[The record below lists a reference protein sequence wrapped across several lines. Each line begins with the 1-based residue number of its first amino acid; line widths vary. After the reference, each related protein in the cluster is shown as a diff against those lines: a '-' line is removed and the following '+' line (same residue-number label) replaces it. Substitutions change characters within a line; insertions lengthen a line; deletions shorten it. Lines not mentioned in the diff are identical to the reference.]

1 MNNMKQKI
9 TILLVGFLLTLGIS
23 SCIKDSSPELGSSGN
38 TIIKFN
44 DGPTKAI
51 FYSPFTNV
59 KVVTLFTFRR
69 DANSAADLQKP
80 VEITLAEDATLIPA
94 GYTDLPA
101 ALYTL
106 VADPSITVAAGKV
119 TLRFAAGEF
128 SKDLKINLNGSAWTN
143 LSTKYGKYYKVFD
156 AGSKQVAAGQ
166 ATIVITMSI
175 KNAWDGIYE
184 ATGTFLDVSASG
196 ATWTHPND
204 ALAQYGEKQTY
215 EVRTISATQCEVF
228 DKSVFGG
235 FYVPFS
241 IAGTGLSGYGSFSPV
256 LTFDGATNTITSV
269 YNRYGTAPLYIA
281 SNGRS
286 AALDPT
292 GYNDY
297 NPSTKTIRIKYFMVQ
312 PSVVPVGPR
321 TFIDE
326 TWKYIGP
333 RQ

>member
-1 MNNMKQKI
+1 MKQKI
-9 TILLVGFLLTLGIS
+9 TVLLVGFLLTLGIS
-23 SCIKDSSPELGSSGN
+23 SCIKDSAPELGSSGN

-44 DGPTKAI
+44 DGPTKAL

-59 KVVTLFTFRR
+59 KQVTLFTFRR

-94 GYTDLPA
+94 GHTDLPA
-101 ALYTL
+101 TMYTL

-119 TLRFAAGEF
+119 TMRFAAGEF
-128 SKDLKINLNGSAWTN
+128 SKSLKINLNGSAWTN

-156 AGSKQVAAGQ
+156 AATKQVASAQ
-166 ATIVITMSI
+166 ATIAVTMSI

-184 ATGTFLDVSASG
+184 ASGTFKDVSAAG
-196 ATWTHPND
+196 GTWTHVND
-204 ALAQYGEKQTY
+204 GLAQYGEKQRY
-215 EVRTISATQCEVF
+215 EVRTISATQCEVY
-228 DKSVFGG
+228 DASVYGG

-241 IAGTGLSGYGSFSPV
+241 TNPGLSGYGSFSPV
-256 LTFDGATNTITSV
+256 LTFNPTTNAITGV
-269 YNRYGTAPLYIA
+269 YNRYGTAPSYVS

-286 AALDPT
+286 AALDPS

-297 NPSTKTIRIKYFMVQ
+297 NPSTKTIRIKYFMIQ

-326 TWKYIGP
+326 EWKYVGP

>member
-1 MNNMKQKI
+1 MKQKI
-9 TILLVGFLLTLGIS
+9 TVLLVGFLLTLGIS
-23 SCIKDSSPELGSSGN
+23 SCVKDSAPELGSRGN

-44 DGPTKAI
+44 DGPTKAL
-51 FYSPFTNV
+51 FYSPFTDV

-69 DANSAADLQKP
+69 DANSAAELQKP

-94 GYTDLPA
+94 GFIDLPA
-101 ALYTL
+101 TMYTL

-119 TLRFAAGEF
+119 TMRFAAGEF
-128 SKDLKINLNGSAWTN
+128 SKSLKINLNGSAWTN

-156 AGSKQVAAGQ
+156 AATKQVASAQ
-166 ATIVITMSI
+166 ATIAVTMSI

-184 ATGTFLDVSASG
+184 ASGTFKDVSAVG
-196 ATWTHPND
+196 GTWTHVND
-204 ALAQYGEKQTY
+204 GLAQYGEKQRY
-215 EVRTISATQCEVF
+215 EVRTISASQCEVY
-228 DKSVFGG
+228 DASVYGG

-241 IAGTGLSGYGSFSPV
+241 TNPGLSGYGSFSPV
-256 LTFDGATNTITSV
+256 LTFNPTTNAITGV
-269 YNRYGTAPLYIA
+269 YNRYGTAPSYVS

-286 AALDPT
+286 AALDPS

-297 NPSTKTIRIKYFMVQ
+297 NPSTKTIRIKYFMIQ

-326 TWKYIGP
+326 EWKYVGP

>member
-23 SCIKDSSPELGSSGN
+23 SCIKDSAPELGSSGN

-51 FYSPFTNV
+51 FYSPFTDV

-80 VEITLAEDATLIPA
+80 VEIILAEDATLIPA

-101 ALYTL
+101 AMYTL

-119 TLRFAAGEF
+119 TMRFAAGEF

-156 AGSKQVAAGQ
+156 AGTKQVAAGQ
-166 ATIVITMSI
+166 ATMTVTMSI
-175 KNAWDGIYE
+175 KNAWDGVYE

-196 ATWTHPND
+196 GAWSHVNVG
-204 ALAQYGEKQTY
+204 LAAYGEKQIY
-215 EVRTISATQCEVF
+215 QLRTISATQCEVF
-228 DKSVFGG
+228 DQSIFGG
-235 FYVPFS
+235 FYVPFYT
-241 IAGTGLSGYGSFSPV
+241 GTGFSGYGSFSPV
-256 LTFDGATNTITSV
+256 LTLNGATNTITSV
-269 YNRYGTAPLYIA
+269 YNRYGTAPLYIS
-281 SNGRS
+281 SNGRR
-286 AALDPT
+286 AELDPT

>member
-9 TILLVGFLLTLGIS
+9 TVLLVGFLLTLGIS
-23 SCIKDSSPELGSSGN
+23 SCIKDSAPELGSSGN

-44 DGPTKAI
+44 DGPTKAL
-51 FYSPFTNV
+51 FYSPFTDV

-94 GYTDLPA
+94 GHTDLPA
-101 ALYTL
+101 TMYTL

-119 TLRFAAGEF
+119 TMRFAAGEF
-128 SKDLKINLNGSAWTN
+128 SKSLKINLNGAAWTN

-166 ATIVITMSI
+166 ATIAITMSI

-184 ATGTFLDVSASG
+184 ATGTFVDV
-196 ATWTHPND
+196 TNPDWTHANN
-204 ALAQYGEKQTY
+204 ALTGVYGETQTY
-215 EVRTISATQCEVF
+215 QLRTVSATQVEVY
-228 DKSVFGG
+228 DASVFGG

-241 IAGTGLSGYGSFSPV
+241 TTGGTALSGYGSFSPV
-256 LTFDGATNTITSV
+256 LTFNPTTNAIV
-269 YNRYGTAPLYIA
+269 GVHNRYGTAPLYV
-281 SNGRS
+281 SGNGRS

-292 GYNDY
+292 GSNNYD
-297 NPSTKTIRIKYFMVQ
+297 PSTKTIRIKYFMNQ
-312 PSVVPVGPR
+312 PSVVPSGPR
-321 TFIDE
+321 TFINE
-326 TWKYIGP
+326 EWKYIGP

>member
-1 MNNMKQKI
+1 MKQKI
-9 TILLVGFLLTLGIS
+9 TVLLVGFLLTLGIS
-23 SCIKDSSPELGSSGN
+23 SCVKDSAPELGSRGN

-44 DGPTKAI
+44 DGPTKAL
-51 FYSPFTNV
+51 FYSPFTDI
-59 KVVTLFTFRR
+59 KEVTLFTFRR

-101 ALYTL
+101 TMYTL

-166 ATIVITMSI
+166 ATMTVTMSI
-175 KNAWDGIYE
+175 KNAWDGVYE

-196 ATWTHPND
+196 GAWSHVNVG
-204 ALAQYGEKQTY
+204 LAAYGETQTY
-215 EVRTISATQCEVF
+215 ELRTISATECEVF
-228 DKSVFGG
+228 DASVYGG
-235 FYVPFS
+235 FYVPFYT
-241 IAGTGLSGYGSFSPV
+241 GTGFSGYGSFSPV
-256 LTFDGATNTITSV
+256 LTLNGATNTITSV
-269 YNRYGTAPLYIA
+269 YNRYGTAPLYVS
-281 SNGRS
+281 SNGRT
-286 AALDPT
+286 AELDPT
-292 GYNDY
+292 GFNDY
-297 NPSTKTIRIKYFMVQ
+297 NPSTKTIRIKYFMIQ

-321 TFIDE
+321 TFINE

>member
-1 MNNMKQKI
+1 MKQKI
-9 TILLVGFLLTLGIS
+9 TVLLVGFLLTLGIS
-23 SCIKDSSPELGSSGN
+23 SCVKDSAPELGTRGN

-44 DGPTKAI
+44 DGPTKAL
-51 FYSPFTNV
+51 FYSPFTDV
-59 KVVTLFTFRR
+59 KQVTLFTFRR
-69 DANSAADLQKP
+69 DVNSAAELQKP

-101 ALYTL
+101 AMYTL

-119 TLRFAAGEF
+119 TMRFAAGEF
-128 SKDLKINLNGSAWTN
+128 SKSLKINLNGAAWTD

-156 AGSKQVAAGQ
+156 AATKQVATAQ
-166 ATIVITMSI
+166 ATMTITMSI
-175 KNAWDGIYE
+175 KNTWDGIYE
-184 ATGTFLDVSASG
+184 ATGTFSDVSAAG
-196 ATWTHPND
+196 ATWSHVNNG
-204 ALAQYGEKQTY
+204 LAAYGETQTY

-228 DKSVFGG
+228 DASVYGG
-235 FYVPFS
+235 FYVPFYT
-241 IAGTGLSGYGSFSPV
+241 GTGLSGYGSFSPV
-256 LTFDGATNTITSV
+256 LTFDPTTNAITGI
-269 YNRYGTAPLYIA
+269 YNRYGTPPLYVS
-281 SNGRS
+281 SNGRT

-297 NPSTKTIRIKYFMVQ
+297 NPSTKTIRIKYFMIQ

-326 TWKYIGP
+326 EWKYIGP

>member
-1 MNNMKQKI
+1 MKQKI
-9 TILLVGFLLTLGIS
+9 TVLLVGFLLTLGIS
-23 SCIKDSSPELGSSGN
+23 SCIKDSAPELGTRGN

-44 DGPTKAI
+44 DGPTKAL
-51 FYSPFTNV
+51 FYSPFTDI
-59 KVVTLFTFRR
+59 KEVTLFTFRR

-94 GYTDLPA
+94 GYTDLPSTM
-101 ALYTL
+101 YTL
-106 VADPSITVAAGKV
+106 VADPSITVASGKV

-128 SKDLKINLNGSAWTN
+128 SKSLKIRLNGASWTD

-156 AGSKQVAAGQ
+156 AATKQVAAGQ
-166 ATIVITMSI
+166 ATMTVTMSI
-175 KNAWDGIYE
+175 KNAWDGVYE
-184 ATGTFLDVSASG
+184 VEGTFSDVSAAG
-196 ATWTHPND
+196 ATWTHVND
-204 ALAQYGEKQTY
+204 GLAQYGETMHY
-215 EVRTISATQCEVF
+215 ELRTISANQCEVF
-228 DKSVFGG
+228 DPVVYGG

-241 IAGTGLSGYGSFSPV
+241 TNPGLSGYGSFSPV
-256 LTFDGATNTITSV
+256 LTFDAATNTITSV
-269 YNRYGTAPLYIA
+269 YNRYGTAPLYVS

-297 NPSTKTIRIKYFMVQ
+297 NPSTKTIRIKYFMIQ

-321 TFIDE
+321 TTIDE
-326 TWKYIGP
+326 TWKYTGP

>member
-9 TILLVGFLLTLGIS
+9 TLLVFGFLLTLGIS
-23 SCIKDSSPELGSSGN
+23 SCVKDGAPALGDIGK

-44 DGPTKAI
+44 DGPTKAL
-51 FYSPFTNV
+51 FYSPFTDV

-69 DANSAADLQKP
+69 DVNSAAELQKP

-94 GYTDLPA
+94 GYTDLPSTM
-101 ALYTL
+101 YTL

-128 SKDLKINLNGSAWTN
+128 SKSLKINLNGAAWTN

-156 AGSKQVAAGQ
+156 AAGKTVAAAQ
-166 ATIVITMSI
+166 ATMTVTMSI
-175 KNAWDGIYE
+175 KNAWDGVYDV
-184 ATGTFLDVSASG
+184 TGTFADLANP
-196 ATWTHPND
+196 TWSHVN
-204 ALAQYGEKQTY
+204 AGLAAYGLTQTY
-215 EVRTISATQCEVF
+215 ELRTISATQCEVF
-228 DKSVFGG
+228 DPVVYGG
-235 FYVPFS
+235 FYVPFYT
-241 IAGTGLSGYGSFSPV
+241 GTGLSGYGSFSPV
-256 LTFDGATNTITSV
+256 LTFDAATNTITGV
-269 YNRYGTAPLYIA
+269 YNRYGTSPLYVS

-297 NPSTKTIRIKYFMVQ
+297 NPSTKTIRIKYFMMQ
-312 PSVVPVGPR
+312 PSVVAVGPR
-321 TFIDE
+321 TMIDE
-326 TWKYIGP
+326 MWKYKGP